1 MESTAIVRERS
12 YADHMH
18 RRPLLL
24 AALSIVAALSAAC
37 ASLGDRLAEAVDGG
51 RTAEVV
57 SILEEA
63 RGDPDARPRRW
74 MLRVALKQDNLE
86 LADLLTRAGVDAAS
100 VLVDD
105 LRTIGRWSVPSLLAY
120 GELRRLKVL
129 AGIPA
134 GDRKL
139 IGSLVSRG
147 MPLSRILLLSL
158 REERLDIVEHLAYPG
173 NKPDGTVSL
182 EGLVAALEGTGS
194 PGR

>member
-1 MESTAIVRERS
+1 
-12 YADHMH
+12 MH

-105 LRTIGRWSVPSLLAY
+105 L
-120 GELRRLKVL
+120 
-129 AGIPA
+129 
-134 GDRKL
+134 
-139 IGSLVSRG
+139 
-147 MPLSRILLLSL
+147 
-158 REERLDIVEHLAYPG
+158 
-173 NKPDGTVSL
+173 
-182 EGLVAALEGTGS
+182 
-194 PGR
+194 